1 MQIKYYIKQAYGNEF
16 MYISDAAIATAF
28 KKLLG
33 GNRKTITKEQMQAME
48 QLGFTF
54 IKVTAPTK

>member
-1 MQIKYYIKQAYGNEF
+1 